1 MVNFNLSNTVLN
13 SEVLIIGL
21 PEHINQL
28 GYISYNNEDITK
40 QIDTYRHHHLISSQ
54 LGKISSTLLPLKDSS
69 KRLITVGL
77 GNLKTLDYGALLKAF
92 GNLFQFLKEERVTEA
107 DVLFDTLISKKIEQ
121 TKVAEVMGLQSE
133 QETSFSKPPLG
144 HLSWP
149 LRAYFNGHWQI
160 ER

>member
-54 LGKISSTLLPLKDSS
+54 LGKNIFNFVTF
-69 KRLITVGL
+69 KRLV
-77 GNLKTLDYGALLKAF
+77 KTTYYCWIRKFKDA
-92 GNLFQFLKEERVTEA
+92 
-107 DVLFDTLISKKIEQ
+107 
-121 TKVAEVMGLQSE
+121 
-133 QETSFSKPPLG
+133 
-144 HLSWP
+144 
-149 LRAYFNGHWQI
+149 
-160 ER
+160 